1 MFGMSYL
8 LSTIILCLLSFTNI
22 IFLALPNISKLK
34 NIHWFLIQATVIIFV
49 TIWVIVLPEEILECY
64 FYIGGSFGLG
74 FLSRGFLI
82 KKGSKYI
89 FHIFAYS
96 AFSIIFLAVNQ
107 ILLFIINMSLS
118 YVLFLGLFFYSLNI
132 DPSEDVEIT
141 DSKGSKL
148 VINTIIVLA
157 FASLFGY
164 LVFSVLD
171 GGMIAVTITP
181 LASLFAS
188 HPDSLTML
196 TIMIFA
202 MIIAFNLILTELYT
216 QSKKRDDEQW
226 YI

>member
-8 LSTIILCLLSFTNI
+8 LSTIILSFLSFINI
-22 IFLALPNISKLK
+22 IFLSLPNISKLK
-34 NIHWFLIQATVIIFV
+34 NFHWFLIQATVITFV
-49 TIWVIVLPEEILECY
+49 TIWIIILPEEILECY
-64 FYIGGSFGLG
+64 FYIGGSFALG
-74 FLSRGFLI
+74 FLSKGFLT
-82 KKGSKYI
+82 KKRSKYV

-118 YVLFLGLFFYSLNI
+118 YVLFLGLFFYSLNT
-132 DPSEDVEIT
+132 DSSEDVEIT

-148 VINTIIVLA
+148 VINTIIVLV
-157 FASLFGY
+157 FASLFGF

-171 GGMIAVTITP
+171 EGMIAVTNPP
-181 LASLFAS
+181 LASLFAFN
-188 HPDSLTML
+188 PDYRTML
-196 TIMIFA
+196 LIIIFA
-202 MIIAFNLILTELYT
+202 MFIAFILILTELYT